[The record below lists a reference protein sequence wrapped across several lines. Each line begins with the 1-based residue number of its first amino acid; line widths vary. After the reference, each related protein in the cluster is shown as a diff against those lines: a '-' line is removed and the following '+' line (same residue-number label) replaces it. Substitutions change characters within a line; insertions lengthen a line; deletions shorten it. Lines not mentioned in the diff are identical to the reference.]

1 MTDQARIER
10 FVSEIGR
17 VFHALSINRK
27 ETTVA
32 FEQKDNSGAVFVND
46 RKEQDTHP
54 DRTGTA
60 RIDGVDYWVNGWL
73 RETKSGKPYLA
84 LSFKRKEEANRKHV
98 SDLRSASPRRDMG
111 DPIPF

>member
-17 VFHALSINRK
+17 VFHAPSINRK

-46 RKEQDTHP
+46 RKTADNHP
-54 DRTGTA
+54 DRTGSA
-60 RIDGVDYWVNGWL
+60 KINGEDFWVHGWL
-73 RETKSGKPYLA
+73 KKTKDGKPYLSLA
-84 LSFKRKEEANRKHV
+84 FKKKNEQPAASNKSRADDM
-98 SDLRSASPRRDMG
+98 SDS
-111 DPIPF
+111 IPF